1 MWSGRYP
8 QKIKKLHDQYGPV
21 VRIGPNLLDLDYAEL
36 IRTIYSTDGKWR
48 KVQQSSPF
56 TQSVRVS
63 LQGMALADRVL

>member
-8 QKIKKLHDQYGPV
+8 QRIKKLHDQYGPA

-48 KVQQSSPF
+48 KVPQSSRF
-56 TQSVRVS
+56 NETAFIS
-63 LQGMALADRVL
+63 